1 MSDRFD
7 GEASVNQRQELSALL
22 DGESSGDALRRV
34 CASWR
39 DDPEVRET
47 WHAFSLIGDVMR
59 SEDLASPASRDER
72 FLVALRARLA
82 VEPVVLAPSAPRTP
96 DGVSPEVGA
105 APVVGQRANSR
116 SWWAPAAV
124 AAGFVA
130 VVGTLVA
137 VSQAPQKSAAEPV
150 QLAALAPSA
159 SAAQSPTAVVA
170 MRPQGG
176 ASVAEFVAAGE
187 LIRDRELDQYLLA
200 HKQFA
205 GSSVLGAPSG
215 FLRNAA
221 VEVPAR

>member
-1 MSDRFD
+1 MSDQFD

-22 DGESSGDALRRV
+22 DGESSDDALRRL

-59 SEDLASPASRDER
+59 SEDLARPASRDER
-72 FLVALRARLA
+72 FLADLRARLA
-82 VEPVVLAPSAPRTP
+82 DEPVVLAPSTPRTP
-96 DGVSPEVGA
+96 DGAFPEIGA
-105 APVVGQRANSR
+105 APLVGLRANR
-116 SWWAPAAV
+116 HSWWAPTAV

-137 VSQAPQKSAAEPV
+137 VSQAPQRAAVESV
-150 QLAALAPSA
+150 QLAAVTPPA

-170 MRPQGG
+170 LRPQGG
-176 ASVAEFVAAGE
+176 ASVAETVAAGE
-187 LIRDRELDQYLLA
+187 LIRDHQLDQYLLA

>member
-1 MSDRFD
+1 MSDQFD
-7 GEASVNQRQELSALL
+7 GEAGLNQRQELSALL
-22 DGESSGDALRRV
+22 DGELSDDALRSL

-39 DDPEVRET
+39 DDPEARET

-82 VEPVVLAPSAPRTP
+82 DEPVVLAPSKPRSP
-96 DGVSPEVGA
+96 DGVLPEMGA

-130 VVGTLVA
+130 VVSTLAA
-137 VSQAPQKSAAEPV
+137 VSQAPQRSAAEPV
-150 QLAALAPSA
+150 QLAAIAPAA
-159 SAAQSPTAVVA
+159 SAAHSPSVVVA
-170 MRPQGG
+170 LRPQGG
-176 ASVAEFVAAGE
+176 ASVAESVAVGE
-187 LIRDRELDQYLLA
+187 LIRDHQLDQYLLA

>member
-1 MSDRFD
+1 
-7 GEASVNQRQELSALL
+7 
-22 DGESSGDALRRV
+22 
-34 CASWR
+34 
-39 DDPEVRET
+39 
-47 WHAFSLIGDVMR
+47 
-59 SEDLASPASRDER
+59 
-72 FLVALRARLA
+72 
-82 VEPVVLAPSAPRTP
+82 
-96 DGVSPEVGA
+96 
-105 APVVGQRANSR
+105 
-116 SWWAPAAV
+116 
-124 AAGFVA
+124 VA

-170 MRPQGG
+170 LRPQGG
-176 ASVAEFVAAGE
+176 ASVAESVAVGE

>member
-1 MSDRFD
+1 MSDQFD
-7 GEASVNQRQELSALL
+7 GEASVNQRRELSALL
-22 DGESSGDALRRV
+22 DGEASGDALRRL

-59 SEDLASPASRDER
+59 SEDLASPAPRDER
-72 FLVALRARLA
+72 FLVDLRARLA
-82 VEPVVLAPSAPRTP
+82 QEPVVLAPSTPRIP

-105 APVVGQRANSR
+105 APLVGQRANSR

-137 VSQAPQKSAAEPV
+137 ISQAPQRSAAEPV
-150 QLAALAPSA
+150 QLAAFAPSA
-159 SAAQSPTAVVA
+159 SSAQSPTAVVA
-170 MRPQGG
+170 LRPQGG
-176 ASVAEFVAAGE
+176 ASVAESVAVGE
-187 LIRDRELDQYLLA
+187 LIRDHQLDQYLLA